1 MWILAKAADNRAKK
15 QRKKDRIRP
24 QRKGV
29 MERRTG
35 AIEREKR
42 DVAKGKLRIKTK
54 TTVLW
59 AGETQRA
66 LPPLRLT
73 ASSTSRIKVK
83 RKHRRQTARITFETH
98 EAGTTHQHHAAS
110 GCDLHDRSSVF

>member
-1 MWILAKAADNRAKK
+1 MGTGQSSENRAEK

-42 DVAKGKLRIKTK
+42 DVAKGKLRIKT
-54 TTVLW
+54 TVLW
-59 AGETQRA
+59 ADETQRA

-83 RKHRRQTARITFETH
+83 HKHRRPRESRLKRTRQARPTPTMPLLAATF
-98 EAGTTHQHHAAS
+98 HA
-110 GCDLHDRSSVF
+110 RSSVF